1 MARLAVETRARII
14 TLQRLGY
21 TLSMINDRLKEGV
34 HMTLRSLQR
43 LWAKFRSLHTVLD
56 LPRSARCR
64 LLTRGMLKSMDDYLR
79 NDDELTARKLR
90 AKLVE
95 AYPDLP
101 DVSLSTIKR
110 YSTCCCIDITN
121 AAFI

>member
-21 TLSMINDRLKEGV
+21 TLRMINDRLKEEGV
-34 HMTLRSLQR
+34 HVTLRSLQQ
-43 LWAKFRSLHTVLD
+43 LWAKFRPLHTVLN
-56 LPRSARCR
+56 LPRSARRR

-110 YSTCCCIDITN
+110 
-121 AAFI
+121 

>member
-14 TLQRLGY
+14 THRCLGY
-21 TLSMINDRLKEGV
+21 TLRMINDRLKEEGIHV
-34 HMTLRSLQR
+34 TLRSLQR

-64 LLTRGMLKSMDDYLR
+64 LLTRRMLKSMDDYLR
-79 NDDELTARKLR
+79 NDDELTARKLS
-90 AKLVE
+90 AKL
-95 AYPDLP
+95 ADLP
-101 DVSLSTIKR
+101 DLCLSTIKR